1 MIAVEEKKVNVTEA
15 SEVVNVSVGPVI
27 SLNTNAAT
35 DFKKT
40 IVAEAGEIIGSNK
53 VVYVSNNK
61 IYKASNQ
68 NLGCLNKI
76 LGLTKQAGVTGD
88 FIEVVIF
95 GELNGFANLEN
106 KIYYLGVDGDLIDYI
121 VNSGLK
127 VEIGRG
133 IKIDTLFIE
142 IKNYLIR

>member
-1 MIAVEEKKVNVTEA
+1 MIAVEEKKVNIIEANETVT
-15 SEVVNVSVGPVI
+15 VSVGSVI
-27 SLNTNAAT
+27 SLNTSAAT
-35 DFKKT
+35 DFRK
-40 IVAEAGEIIGSNK
+40 VVVVEAGEVIGSNK

-76 LGLTKQAGVTGD
+76 LGVTKQAGVIGD
-88 FIEVVIF
+88 FIEVVVF
-95 GELNGFANLEN
+95 GELNGFGGLEN
-106 KIYYLGVDGDLIDYI
+106 KIYYLGVDGDIIDYI

-127 VEIGRG
+127 VEVGRG
-133 IKIDTLFIE
+133 LKLDTLFVE